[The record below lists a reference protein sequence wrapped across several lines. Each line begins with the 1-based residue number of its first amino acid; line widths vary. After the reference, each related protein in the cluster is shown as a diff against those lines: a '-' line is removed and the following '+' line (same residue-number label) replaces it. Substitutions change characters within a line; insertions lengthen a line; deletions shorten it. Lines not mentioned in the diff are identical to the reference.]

1 MSTPAKISTS
11 GGCTS
16 TDETLC
22 GCCAGT
28 DVQTPQAITNRPALS
43 SIAYRVGTWSSF
55 NASMLAELS
64 DPDYPILQL
73 LRTRDTS
80 DFTIALLDSWALVL
94 DILTFYQERFAN
106 EAFLRTAV
114 DQRSVFELAR
124 LVGYVPSPGVA
135 ASAVLAYTLSSAP
148 GSPDDVLIPA
158 GTRVQSVPGPG
169 QTPQVFESSSD
180 VTAMIA
186 FNAIPAQTTQPWQ
199 LFGADTSTWIT
210 GTANNINV
218 GDALLFI
225 TTAAGQPWL
234 PALSEVHYVTAVNIN
249 TSSGNTWI
257 SWDQPLSAEFVSG
270 NNVQQVSIYAFAKKA
285 ALYGVQ
291 APNPLLMGTTQSN
304 PNLTSIR
311 GYPSSITAGS
321 DWNFI
326 YNTGTYQINLDA
338 SYAGLAPPSSGPP
351 SLIVLSVL
359 GLPFA
364 FQITAAT
371 DSNPNYYGLTT
382 KTSQLTLTWAQNFP
396 GYAFITPD
404 GILRALVEFT
414 RSITAYVQSFPLI
427 GANLPLTAATISI
440 AVASQTITLSLAP
453 GMLVPVQG
461 ASLAVVGG
469 QQIAQSQPIG
479 ITGKYVRLQVAT
491 GANAIF
497 TPENSSGTLAVANNQ
512 TFLVTSFPTTIDA
525 TTQLPQWSVQTLS
538 GTPGTLI
545 VAPSNMQLQ
554 PSTVSDP
561 TAGEAAMINATSV
574 NGDITTLSLLSP
586 LLGIYDTSTVT
597 VNANAVQAT
606 NGETMQEILGSGD
619 STNNALQFTLKQS
632 PLTYVTAPVGNGS
645 QSTLQVWVNNLQWQ
659 EASNLLSSGPSDRV
673 FTTRVNPQGNTIVQF
688 GNGVQGALTPTG
700 QSNILAI
707 YRKGIG
713 SAGMVNAA
721 QLSQPLDRPQ
731 GLKTV
736 VNPSPAT
743 GGADPASADDAR
755 ASAPLPSLTIGRV
768 VSLEDYQN
776 FALAYAGIAKAVAT
790 WSWFGDLRGV
800 FLTIAGENGATLQN
814 SDPIVINLIKSIQA
828 ASNPYIPLQV
838 ASFVPVLFQFTANLN
853 IDTSSYN
860 PQSVLAQVWQN
871 LSAAY
876 AFDELQLADTVVAS
890 EIISIMQQTPGV
902 IAVQLTALNLSG
914 EPATSPVPAMLC
926 ASGPQPPQGA
936 QMLMLDPQTQSNLG
950 VWS

>member
-1 MSTPAKISTS
+1 MSAPAKILTS
-11 GGCTS
+11 AGCTS
-16 TDETLC
+16 TDKTLC

-28 DVQTPQAITNRPALS
+28 EVQTPQAITNRPALS

-55 NASMLAELS
+55 NASMLAALS

-80 DFTIALLDSWALVL
+80 DFTIALLDSWAVVL
-94 DILTFYQERFAN
+94 AILTFYQERFAN

-114 DQRSVFELAR
+114 GQRSVFELAR

-135 ASAVLAYTLSSAP
+135 ASAVIAYTLSSAP

-210 GTANNINV
+210 GTTNNINV
-218 GDALLFI
+218 GDALLF
-225 TTAAGQPWL
+225 TTTEAGQPWL
-234 PALSEVHYVTAVNIN
+234 PALSEVHYITSVNIN
-249 TSSGNTWI
+249 TSSGNTRI
-257 SWDQPLSAEFVSG
+257 SWDQPLSSEFVSG
-270 NNVQQVSIYAFAKKA
+270 NNAQQVSIYAFAKKA

-291 APNPLLMGTTQSN
+291 APNPLLMGTKQSN
-304 PNLTSIR
+304 SNLSSIQ
-311 GYPSSITAGS
+311 GYPSSITTGS
-321 DWNFI
+321 DWRFI

-338 SYAGLAPPSSGPP
+338 SYAGLASPRSGPP

-382 KTSQLTLTWAQNFP
+382 KTTQLTLTWAQNFP

-414 RSITAYVQSFPLI
+414 RDVTAYVKSFPLT
-427 GANLPLTAATISI
+427 GANLPLTAAAISI
-440 AVASQTITLSLAP
+440 TVAAQTITLRLAP
-453 GMLVPVQG
+453 GMLVPAQG

-479 ITGKYVRLQVAT
+479 ITGKYVRLQVT
-491 GANAIF
+491 IGANAIF

-512 TFLVTSFPTTIDA
+512 VFLITSLPTTIDA
-525 TTQLPQWSVQTLS
+525 TTQQPQWSVQTLS
-538 GTPGTLI
+538 GTGGTLI

-554 PSTVSDP
+554 PSATSDP
-561 TAGEAAMINATSV
+561 TAGEAAMVNATSV
-574 NGDITTLSLLSP
+574 KGDITTLSLLSP

-597 VNANAVQAT
+597 VNANAVEAT

-645 QSTLQVWVNNLQWQ
+645 QSTLQVWVNKLRWQ
-659 EASNLLSSGPSDRV
+659 EVSNLLSSGPSDRV

-688 GNGVQGALTPTG
+688 GNGVQGARPPTG
-700 QSNILAI
+700 QSNIRAV

-713 SAGMVNAA
+713 SAGMVNAT
-721 QLSQPLDRPQ
+721 QLCSRSIA
-731 GLKTV
+731 LKV
-736 VNPSPAT
+736 
-743 GGADPASADDAR
+743 
-755 ASAPLPSLTIGRV
+755 
-768 VSLEDYQN
+768 
-776 FALAYAGIAKAVAT
+776 
-790 WSWFGDLRGV
+790 
-800 FLTIAGENGATLQN
+800 
-814 SDPIVINLIKSIQA
+814 
-828 ASNPYIPLQV
+828 
-838 ASFVPVLFQFTANLN
+838 
-853 IDTSSYN
+853 
-860 PQSVLAQVWQN
+860 
-871 LSAAY
+871 
-876 AFDELQLADTVVAS
+876 
-890 EIISIMQQTPGV
+890 
-902 IAVQLTALNLSG
+902 
-914 EPATSPVPAMLC
+914 
-926 ASGPQPPQGA
+926 
-936 QMLMLDPQTQSNLG
+936 
-950 VWS
+950 